1 MFVFHHPRA
10 VYSTAMQ
17 ATPAVTPAPDVS
29 DERKPLLNETQIETI
44 LVVITLVAML
54 AAKGME
60 LAGVPNSMPIT
71 VLYVVA
77 YIAGGAF
84 GVKESIA
91 ALRQGAVEV
100 DLLMVLAALGAA
112 VVGQPFEGAML
123 LFLFSLSN
131 VLQGYALGRTRDAI
145 RSLMKL
151 RPNQA
156 LTRRNGVI
164 ALLPIEQLA
173 LGDHIIVRPGE
184 RVPLDGTV
192 IEGES
197 ACDESSLTGES
208 MPVTK
213 RLGDTVFA
221 GTINQSGG
229 IEVEVTR
236 LAHDSTIAKL
246 IKLVEE
252 AQSEKAETQ
261 RFLDKAERIYA
272 AGVIVFTI
280 LLIVVPYAFGESFD
294 TAFYRAMTAM
304 VVASPCALVISTPSA
319 ILSAIANGARRGVLF
334 KGGAHL
340 ERAADISVVA
350 FDKTGTLTE
359 GRPTVTDVT
368 VIPLFDEEHK
378 PLASTP
384 TSFRT
389 PARVTAH
396 HQTPTEQNTLLLLAA
411 AVESKSEHPLAQA
424 IVKTAAERG
433 LQWPEV
439 TQFQSITG
447 RGVRA
452 QVDFMGGV
460 EIAVGSPRFFD
471 GVALAGRDAALAEVT
486 RLQDDGKT
494 SVIVAKIKSDDVMN
508 VLGVIAIADVLRPG
522 AARIAAD
529 LQSVGVPR
537 IVMLTGDNHRVA
549 HAIAAQAN
557 VREFFAD
564 LLPQDK
570 VARIKELLLPDA
582 AGSGGGRPRTPVVA
596 MVGDG
601 VNDAPA
607 LATASL
613 GVAMG
618 AAGTDVALETA
629 DIVLMANDLQKIPYA
644 VALSKAARR
653 IVAQNL
659 IFSSLVIVILLISAL
674 GFQLPL
680 PLGVVGHEG
689 STVLVVLNGLR
700 LLAFQWKPEKK

>member
-1 MFVFHHPRA
+1 MQ
-10 VYSTAMQ
+10 STA
-17 ATPAVTPAPDVS
+17 AVSTSDSAGNTPASRLT
-29 DERKPLLNETQIETI
+29 ETQIESI
-44 LVVITLVAML
+44 LVGITLAAML
-54 AAKGME
+54 TAWAIST
-60 LAGVPNSMPIT
+60 LAPAQTALTTGF
-71 VLYVVA
+71 YVVA
-77 YIAGGAF
+77 YGAGGAF
-84 GVKESIA
+84 GLKESIA
-91 ALRQGAVEV
+91 ALRRGAVEV

-112 VVGQPFEGAML
+112 TVRAPFEGAML

-145 RSLMKL
+145 RALMKL
-151 RPNQA
+151 RPNEA
-156 LTRRNGVI
+156 LTRRNGGTL
-164 ALLPIEQLA
+164 LLPIDQLV
-173 LGDHIIVRPGE
+173 LGDRIMVRPGE
-184 RVPLDGTV
+184 RMPLDGTV
-192 IEGES
+192 LEGES

-213 RLGDTVFA
+213 RVGDTVFA

-236 LAHDSTIAKL
+236 LAQDSTIAKL
-246 IKLVEE
+246 IKLVED

-272 AGVIVFTI
+272 AGVIVFTL
-280 LLIVVPYAFGESFD
+280 LLIFVPYLLLGESFSI
-294 TAFYRAMTAM
+294 AFYRAMTAM

-368 VIPLFDEEHK
+368 IIPLFDDEHK
-378 PLASTP
+378 SLASTP

-389 PARVTAH
+389 PARRTVEH
-396 HQTPTEQNTLLLLAA
+396 HTPNEQNTLLLLAA
-411 AVESKSEHPLAQA
+411 AVESKSEHPLATA
-424 IVKTAAERG
+424 IVKTATERG

-439 TQFQSITG
+439 TQFQSVTG

-460 EIAVGSPRFFD
+460 EIAIGSPRYFD
-471 GVALAGRDAALAEVT
+471 GIELFGRPAALDEVT
-486 RLQDDGKT
+486 RLQDEGKT
-494 SVIVAKIKSDDVMN
+494 SVIVAKVKSDESMN
-508 VLGVIAIADVLRPG
+508 VLGVIAIADVIRPG
-522 AARIAAD
+522 AARIAED
-529 LQSVGVPR
+529 LNSVGVQR
-537 IVMLTGDNHRVA
+537 VVMLTGDNERVA
-549 HAIAAQAN
+549 RAIAQQAN
-557 VREFFAD
+557 VGEFFAD

-570 VARIKELLLPDA
+570 VVRIKELLKPA
-582 AGSGGGRPRTPVVA
+582 TSNTSNGRRRDPVVA

-607 LATASL
+607 LATATL

-644 VALSKAARR
+644 IALSKAARR
-653 IVAQNL
+653 VVAQNL
-659 IFSSLVIVILLISAL
+659 IFSSAVIVILLISAL
-674 GFQLPL
+674 GFKLPL

-700 LLAFQWKPEKK
+700 LLAFNWKPGKK